1 MDRKSFFLVV
11 GALVVATTLLP
22 TVRGEDGA
30 SVAAFKDSA
39 GDRARSARRDAA
51 LTAVASDTSGHRR
64 LGLAVLFGSSDG
76 EQP

>member
-30 SVAAFKDSA
+30 SVAAFKDLA
-39 GDRARSARRDAA
+39 GDRASSAPII
-51 LTAVASDTSGHRR
+51 
-64 LGLAVLFGSSDG
+64 LAQGRCFNGRCF
-76 EQP
+76 